1 MKVTTYSNNL
11 FQLTY
16 IGWINCY
23 LVREDDGFT
32 LIDTTMNG
40 QAQAIIQ
47 AAQKLG
53 QPIVRIVL
61 THAHSDHVGSLDP
74 LHEALPDAEV
84 IISERDARFLVGDM
98 SLDENEPKSKL
109 VGGYVL
115 RKTKP
120 TRLVHEGDRIGSLE
134 VIAAPGHTPG
144 QVALFDTRDRALIVG
159 DAFQTMTGVAVAST
173 FKLLFPL
180 VVMATWHKGLALES
194 ARKLLALEPSVLAVG
209 HGKMRSNPQAEMTKA
224 IEESERSLKQREGK
238 QEYVA

>member
-1 MKVTTYSNNL
+1 MKVGRLIAGRNKQAMKVTTHSNNL

-16 IGWINCY
+16 MGWINCY

-61 THAHSDHVGSLDP
+61 THAHGDPVGSLDS

-98 SLDENEPKSKL
+98 SLDENEPESKL
-109 VGGYVL
+109 VGSYVL

-120 TRLVHEGDRIGSLE
+120 TQLVHE
-134 VIAAPGHTPG
+134 
-144 QVALFDTRDRALIVG
+144 RDRK
-159 DAFQTMTGVAVAST
+159 S
-173 FKLLFPL
+173 
-180 VVMATWHKGLALES
+180 VV
-194 ARKLLALEPSVLAVG
+194 
-209 HGKMRSNPQAEMTKA
+209 
-224 IEESERSLKQREGK
+224 
-238 QEYVA
+238 